1 VKGYSESYSG
11 RIPPSGEAAEA
22 HKRLASAY
30 LIRGHYREALEQI
43 NRALAIKPDDGDARG
58 VLQLLTA
65 LGESPDQSR
74 GRLQATSLRLLEDG
88 LPVSINGKEA
98 TYWFDTGANFSVMS
112 ESEAKRIGL
121 KVREVGGS
129 SLVSTGAR
137 VSIRLAVADQISLG
151 EAVLRNVAFL
161 VFPDDQPPFNSQ
173 PVGSRGLIGLPVL
186 LALERFA
193 WRADK
198 VFEIGAKKE
207 QEKNSRSN
215 MCFDGNLPAVQV
227 QQGDRKLVFVLDTGA
242 SNTDLFPPF
251 APEFPELIRE
261 AQKTDSYKMEGVGS
275 TKDMKAATLESVQ
288 FVIGDFSVVLKPANV
303 LLSTTG
309 ETSKFFEGNLG
320 IDLLQ
325 QAREVVFDF
334 GVMRLSLR

>member
-1 VKGYSESYSG
+1 MRRGTSLASLVKNRTGVIGWHREVSEFGVWRCLASRACLVLFAALVFLFRIRQSSKRCLRAVAGLSSARPLRTDARLRSIRASLRAHSTNFSGVKGYSESYSG

-43 NRALAIKPDDGDARG
+43 NGALAIKPDDGDARG

-137 VSIRLAVADQISLG
+137 VSFRLAVADQISLG

-161 VFPDDQPPFNSQ
+161 VFPDDQPPFNSL
-173 PVGSRGLIGLPVL
+173 SD
-186 LALERFA
+186 
-193 WRADK
+193 RA
-198 VFEIGAKKE
+198 G
-207 QEKNSRSN
+207 
-215 MCFDGNLPAVQV
+215 
-227 QQGDRKLVFVLDTGA
+227 
-242 SNTDLFPPF
+242 
-251 APEFPELIRE
+251 
-261 AQKTDSYKMEGVGS
+261 
-275 TKDMKAATLESVQ
+275 
-288 FVIGDFSVVLKPANV
+288 
-303 LLSTTG
+303 
-309 ETSKFFEGNLG
+309 
-320 IDLLQ
+320 
-325 QAREVVFDF
+325 
-334 GVMRLSLR
+334 

>member
-1 VKGYSESYSG
+1 
-11 RIPPSGEAAEA
+11 
-22 HKRLASAY
+22 
-30 LIRGHYREALEQI
+30 
-43 NRALAIKPDDGDARG
+43 
-58 VLQLLTA
+58 
-65 LGESPDQSR
+65 
-74 GRLQATSLRLLEDG
+74 
-88 LPVSINGKEA
+88 
-98 TYWFDTGANFSVMS
+98 M
-112 ESEAKRIGL
+112 
-121 KVREVGGS
+121 
-129 SLVSTGAR
+129 
-137 VSIRLAVADQISLG
+137 
-151 EAVLRNVAFL
+151 
-161 VFPDDQPPFNSQ
+161 
-173 PVGSRGLIGLPVL
+173 L